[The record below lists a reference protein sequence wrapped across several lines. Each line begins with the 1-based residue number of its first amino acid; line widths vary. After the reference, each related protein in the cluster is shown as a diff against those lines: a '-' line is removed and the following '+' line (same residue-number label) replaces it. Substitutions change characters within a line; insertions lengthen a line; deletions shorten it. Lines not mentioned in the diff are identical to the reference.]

1 MSAFYILFAETCVE
15 DYVAP
20 GPEIET
26 IRAACA
32 ADAWQFL
39 THEPLHVP
47 LAEDSG
53 TLSPDFL
60 MAGNGAIPLAS
71 PRMAAALTD
80 AGVKDYDLWRQPVYL
95 EDAELGISE
104 RYELL
109 LPPAIQALDTAR
121 STYEERTYDHHVI
134 RTATDIVID
143 PAAVGRLQY
152 FRLRDVTNKELI
164 ITEHLK
170 ETLAIAGLENVHF
183 SALKDQEA

>member
-20 GPEIET
+20 GAEIET

-39 THEPLHVP
+39 SREPLHVP
-47 LAEDSG
+47 LADDSG
-53 TLSPDFL
+53 TLLPDFL

-71 PRMAAALTD
+71 PRMTETFAA

-104 RYELL
+104 RYELI
-109 LPPAIQALDTAR
+109 LPPAIQALDMAR
-121 STYEERTYDHHVI
+121 SALQERAYDGTVI

-143 PAAVGRLQY
+143 PAAIGRLQY
-152 FRLRDVTNKELI
+152 FRLRDVTNTELI
-164 ITEHLK
+164 VTEQFK
-170 ETLAIAGLENVHF
+170 EALEAARLENVHF

>member
-20 GPEIET
+20 GAEIET
-26 IRAACA
+26 VRDACA

-39 THEPLHVP
+39 SREPLHVP

-53 TLSPDFL
+53 TLFPDFL

-71 PRMAAALTD
+71 PRMTAVLTA

-95 EDAELGISE
+95 EDAELGVSE
-104 RYELL
+104 RYELI
-109 LPPAIQALDTAR
+109 LPPAIPALDLAR
-121 STYEERTYDHHVI
+121 STLQERAYDGTVI
-134 RTATDIVID
+134 RTAEDIVID
-143 PAAVGRLQY
+143 SAAVGRLQY
-152 FRLRDVTNKELI
+152 FRLRDVTNTELI

-170 ETLAIAGLENVHF
+170 EALTAARLENVHF
-183 SALKDQEA
+183 SALKDQEV

>member
-20 GPEIET
+20 GAEIEA
-26 IRAACA
+26 IRSACA

-39 THEPLHVP
+39 TREPLHVT

-53 TLSPDFL
+53 TLFPDFL

-80 AGVKDYDLWRQPVYL
+80 AGVKDYDLWKEPIYL
-95 EDAELGISE
+95 EDKELGVSE
-104 RYELL
+104 RYELI
-109 LPPAIQALDTAR
+109 LPPAIAALDQAR
-121 STYEERTYDHHVI
+121 STLQERAYDGTVI